1 MKELNVLT
9 LPLVGR
15 ILVEAN
21 AGTGKTWSVRTFA
34 ERAFA
39 HAGLDF
45 GKHVEFDERY
55 LRPAEVD
62 LLLGDSSKAREQLGW
77 KPETSFD
84 ELVTMMV
91 EHDME
96 LARREKT
103 LRDAGH
109 HVPDFTGHD
118 Q

>member
-1 MKELNVLT
+1 MWRMLQQDTPDDYVIAT
-9 LPLVGR
+9 GR
-15 ILVEAN
+15 TI
-21 AGTGKTWSVRTFA
+21 SVREFA
-34 ERAFA
+34 EMAFC

-45 GKHVEFDERY
+45 ARHVEFDAKY

-62 LLLGDSSKAREQLGW
+62 LLLGDASKARAKLGW
-77 KPETSFD
+77 APT
-84 ELVTMMV
+84 VTVERLAGMMV
-91 EHDME
+91 DHDVE

-109 HVPDFTGHD
+109 DLPGREGHD